1 MKKAY
6 IFPGI
11 GYHCDKPLLYYTKK
25 LLKDYEIIE
34 IQFKN
39 LDFDIQVSEEK
50 AFQQAKEQ
58 MKEVDSSTL
67 FVSKSIGTYC
77 AARLA
82 KEYKIQ
88 KNIYFT
94 PLEDTMPYL
103 KKEDLIFSG
112 SKDQWANYD
121 VLKKYTDSH
130 GLFLH
135 TVKDGNHSLET
146 GNIIEDIENMK
157 KIMIKVKQFIEE
169 R

>member
-88 KNIYFT
+88 KNELNLLIKHLHHT
-94 PLEDTMPYL
+94 I
-103 KKEDLIFSG
+103 DLFGWNEI
-112 SKDQWANYD
+112 
-121 VLKKYTDSH
+121 H
-130 GLFLH
+130 H
-135 TVKDGNHSLET
+135 
-146 GNIIEDIENMK
+146 
-157 KIMIKVKQFIEE
+157 
-169 R
+169 

>member
-67 FVSKSIGTYC
+67 FVSKSIGTY
-77 AARLA
+77 LS
-82 KEYKIQ
+82 
-88 KNIYFT
+88 
-94 PLEDTMPYL
+94 
-103 KKEDLIFSG
+103 LI
-112 SKDQWANYD
+112 
-121 VLKKYTDSH
+121 H
-130 GLFLH
+130 
-135 TVKDGNHSLET
+135 
-146 GNIIEDIENMK
+146 I
-157 KIMIKVKQFIEE
+157 
-169 R
+169 

>member
-1 MKKAY
+1 
-6 IFPGI
+6 
-11 GYHCDKPLLYYTKK
+11 
-25 LLKDYEIIE
+25 
-34 IQFKN
+34 
-39 LDFDIQVSEEK
+39 
-50 AFQQAKEQ
+50 
-58 MKEVDSSTL
+58 
-67 FVSKSIGTYC
+67 
-77 AARLA
+77 
-82 KEYKIQ
+82 
-88 KNIYFT
+88 
-94 PLEDTMPYL
+94 MPYI